1 MWLFLGPPAGGKCL
15 DPNTEV
21 LMYDGSLKKAKDIRI
36 GDQLMGPDSTP
47 RNVLQ
52 LGSGR
57 STMYKIIPN
66 KGAPYIVNKHHI
78 LTFVVT
84 KGKGKNLVHDGAH
97 YKDGDLVDIPVEEY
111 IRFAPSR
118 KARLKGIRTGVEFPE
133 RAIPSFDPYFVGL
146 YLGDGSRYSAK
157 LTLSDPILISYVEE
171 YGKSMGWKVTVSPYK
186 DEACSDVHIARK
198 THKEVGVLPQIRP
211 VVLNDAGDK
220 YISDA
225 YKFGSRQTRLQLLA
239 GLLDTDGYMHH
250 GHYEI
255 SSKFDSLA
263 ADILFVA
270 RSLGYAAYDNYGQKT
285 CYNTGATGM
294 YHRITISGDFRELP
308 IRCARNKI
316 VERKQLKDVLHTGL
330 TVEKLPE
337 GDYCGFVIDGDHRFL
352 LGDFT
357 ITHNT
362 ATSVQYSCAQSLM
375 GNATVWATYEQS
387 LEGDIAERIISYVTD
402 ESLDKIRDV
411 GFNNLPDDI
420 QRKFWATVAGT
431 DENLIV
437 LDMTRRKCST
447 EEDPKDYGGVYSIWK
462 QVKELKAAGKRVRTV
477 LIDWVGAMMQHIA
490 ANDHKDLSNGFR
502 FLAEREFMIAKDMVK
517 KEDLLAI
524 FFHQVDSKTAH
535 MRPIYCPDQT
545 CAKDMHDMSNYMD
558 LVIPLGTR
566 DINNVCW
573 VSAAKSR
580 KGNPISRTIQ
590 LIGDKARFI
599 SAKGW
604 IPNRDG
610 NFYKPSDDYVPEAP
624 GAPESGANAAYS
636 REID

>member
-1 MWLFLGPPAGGKCL
+1 MKVLNKQELTLLAILAYPQVARSATEMLRSHISLFSSSQSPHVAMMWEEYLRLRKKHVGKRISKALVKAELADRVQENKDMPQELLDRCDYILDKFGRGEDIPSKEEGNQLLQTMVKGDVNRKLARQISNDADIEEMMRTMNSAAGAMSELEAETKDENKFVFNPFKEIDKLAVHTTRLPTGINWLDEITSGGGRGGEMWLFLGPPAGGK
-15 DPNTEV
+15 
-21 LMYDGSLKKAKDIRI
+21 
-36 GDQLMGPDSTP
+36 
-47 RNVLQ
+47 
-52 LGSGR
+52 
-57 STMYKIIPN
+57 
-66 KGAPYIVNKHHI
+66 
-78 LTFVVT
+78 
-84 KGKGKNLVHDGAH
+84 
-97 YKDGDLVDIPVEEY
+97 
-111 IRFAPSR
+111 
-118 KARLKGIRTGVEFPE
+118 
-133 RAIPSFDPYFVGL
+133 
-146 YLGDGSRYSAK
+146 
-157 LTLSDPILISYVEE
+157 
-171 YGKSMGWKVTVSPYK
+171 
-186 DEACSDVHIARK
+186 
-198 THKEVGVLPQIRP
+198 
-211 VVLNDAGDK
+211 
-220 YISDA
+220 
-225 YKFGSRQTRLQLLA
+225 
-239 GLLDTDGYMHH
+239 
-250 GHYEI
+250 
-255 SSKFDSLA
+255 
-263 ADILFVA
+263 
-270 RSLGYAAYDNYGQKT
+270 
-285 CYNTGATGM
+285 
-294 YHRITISGDFRELP
+294 
-308 IRCARNKI
+308 
-316 VERKQLKDVLHTGL
+316 
-330 TVEKLPE
+330 
-337 GDYCGFVIDGDHRFL
+337 
-352 LGDFT
+352 
-357 ITHNT
+357 T

-462 QVKELKAAGKRVRTV
+462 QVKEMKAAGKRVRTV

-502 FLAEREFMIAKDMVK
+502 VLAEREFMIAKDMVK